1 MNKYD
6 IFKAAVA
13 CIGTEDATCN
23 ECPLCSFKLGCKT
36 FLISQIYSNI
46 DHKDERK
53 TTNAEISI
61 DPDKYSHI
69 VDYGMS
75 IGKSADELVND
86 ILEEYFSKPENL

>member
-13 CIGTEDATCN
+13 CLRIEDLTCT
-23 ECPLCSFKLGCKT
+23 ECPLHSFGPGCKSY
-36 FLISQIYSNI
+36 LLSQIYSNI

-69 VDYGMS
+69 IDYGMS